1 MGTAYAPFFL
11 FALAFLRFI
20 VEERL
25 AFRMALSWSRIWEAS
40 AFDQLSYLVGLL
52 HRKDHRLLMRRLPQE
67 SGLARGKE
75 MPVVAHVLPHIE
87 AAPRRDINDERDLSL
102 PRVQIQHLFR
112 RDREANAAP
121 GDRTARGDLNRE
133 AQLHRE

>member
-1 MGTAYAPFFL
+1 ML
-11 FALAFLRFI
+11 ALRI
-20 VEERL
+20 
-25 AFRMALSWSRIWEAS
+25 ALSWFRLSEAS
-40 AFDQLSYLVGLL
+40 AFDQLAHLVGLL

-102 PRVQIQHLFR
+102 PRAQIQHLFR
-112 RDREANAAP
+112 RDREPNASPVDVHAV
-121 GDRTARGDLNRE
+121 GYTSRE
-133 AQLHRE
+133 GHDQ